1 MSHEYWFK
9 VLDQDGD
16 GIISIYDLHQFYI
29 EQLIKL
35 KSINIDP
42 ISFEDKLDDILDRL
56 AAATNTDP
64 TTLAKGIRLATLK
77 AAKEVAQPILGTWV
91 LIIDFI
97 FRTES
102 LIGIFKTFLVD
113 TFINVEKYI
122 QSDMDA
128 QELSPGEVDTP
139 WQERI
144 QKNAR
149 YAQDTPDF
157 KIFTITVNFTPFESK
172 FSKNM
177 NFHTTFHKNG
187 SERKLL
193 LNFNLDR
200 INLL

>member
-139 WQERI
+139 WQERV
-144 QKNAR
+144 QKRHIFAR
-149 YAQDTPDF
+149 YARYKLFGRISQRGLP
-157 KIFTITVNFTPFESK
+157 
-172 FSKNM
+172 
-177 NFHTTFHKNG
+177 
-187 SERKLL
+187 ERRWLKRRLCQTQ
-193 LNFNLDR
+193 F
-200 INLL
+200 